1 MAAPTPPPAR
11 SATRCAVYLRVS
23 RDDGT
28 QTEQNQLLDLT
39 AYAAARGW
47 ETVGP
52 YVDRASGGRASGGRG
67 RADRAAFDR
76 MMADALRRR
85 FDVVLFWALDRLTRE
100 GVSTTFGYVERLADA
115 GVSIHSY
122 TQPLLSTA
130 GENRLVRDIVLAVLA
145 AVAEDERAR
154 ISERTRAGLRR
165 ARAAGVRLGRP
176 SKLEAHRT
184 ALTGVIDGVAARVAS
199 GELDEA
205 VAETAR
211 RREAV
216 AATGLS
222 YNTAAKYLAQIRGA
236 GPRAPK
242 R

>member
-1 MAAPTPPPAR
+1 MAAPSPP
-11 SATRCAVYLRVS
+11 TRAAVYLRVS

-28 QTEQNQLLDLT
+28 QTEENQLLDLQD
-39 AYAAARGW
+39 YAAARGW
-47 ETVGP
+47 AVVGP
-52 YVDRASGGRASGGRG
+52 YVDRASGRRG

-100 GVSTTFGYVERLADA
+100 GVSTTFGYVERLAEA
-115 GVSIHSY
+115 GVGIHSY

-154 ISERTRAGLRR
+154 ISERTKAGLRR
-165 ARAAGVRLGRP
+165 AKAAGVRLGRP
-176 SKLEAHRT
+176 SKLGAHRGQLQ
-184 ALTGVIDGVAARVAS
+184 AVIDGVAARVAV

-222 YNTAAKYLAQIRGA
+222 YNTAAKYLAQIRDA
-236 GPRAPK
+236 GPAP
-242 R
+242 

>member
-1 MAAPTPPPAR
+1 MAP
-11 SATRCAVYLRVS
+11 TRCAVYLRVS

-28 QTEQNQLLDLT
+28 QTEQNQLLDLR

-52 YVDRASGGRASGGRG
+52 YVDRASGGRG

-100 GVSTTFGYVERLADA
+100 GVSTTFGYVERLAEA
-115 GVSIHSY
+115 GVGIHSY

-154 ISERTRAGLRR
+154 ISERTKAGLRR
-165 ARAAGVRLGRP
+165 AKAAGVRLGRP
-176 SKLEAHRT
+176 SKLEAHRA
-184 ALTGVIDGVAARVAS
+184 ALEGVIGGVAARVAA
-199 GELDEA
+199 GELDEGA
-205 VAETAR
+205 AETAR

-216 AATGLS
+216 AVTGLS
-222 YNTAAKYLAQIRGA
+222 YNTAAKYLAALRAA
-236 GPRAPK
+236 GG
-242 R
+242 